1 MATKDDR
8 PGLLSKVAMFV
19 RNPTKDWSELDQPVD
34 SDANGYDKQALKAM
48 IERKRQNDFVRK
60 REFDQLRKL
69 RDRDPGAMA
78 SLERQS
84 FFQNS
89 LPSDLGGR
97 ADTLKK
103 IDEIEAQMSRQWW
116 KSKSGGVSQPM
127 SVLPQATASVPA
139 PDLSPSELHPSD
151 SDLSAPFAVTE
162 PVSVRRSDGSDFAEE
177 FTPTQM
183 AADIASVP
191 GMDLLDGGVARSEGT
206 ASFSTS
212 RLFAIEDPALEA
224 DPELEEGAIRF
235 ANSDDTGAENGLLSA
250 LRGNGSTPQVAYAL
264 AAALLDLYRATDNR
278 PAFEAACHEFAV
290 QLEGARPAWFAVG
303 DPVDPAETASL
314 ATAQTASLST
324 PIWNCPVNLTAQSME
339 SLRTAMVS
347 QPMPWYLGWGEL
359 AHVAPDA
366 VALLDGLFGSL
377 CDEAVSLRFDGHDS
391 LVRALRALTPSGN
404 RAVPQTRWQLR
415 LNALRCMGLQDDF
428 ELAALDFCVTYGV
441 APPSWVQA
449 RCRFEGT
456 DISLD
461 SALPDEAGPLDPGR
475 AADRMQAP
483 RTLVLE
489 GQILG
494 DATQALSTL
503 HVAAHGERQQLLIS
517 CRNLVRVDF
526 AAAGGI
532 LNWAAM
538 RQAEGSQVQFLDV
551 HRLVAA
557 FFNVIGINEHAKVVL
572 RPL

>member
-1 MATKDDR
+1 
-8 PGLLSKVAMFV
+8 
-19 RNPTKDWSELDQPVD
+19 
-34 SDANGYDKQALKAM
+34 
-48 IERKRQNDFVRK
+48 
-60 REFDQLRKL
+60 
-69 RDRDPGAMA
+69 
-78 SLERQS
+78 
-84 FFQNS
+84 
-89 LPSDLGGR
+89 
-97 ADTLKK
+97 
-103 IDEIEAQMSRQWW
+103 
-116 KSKSGGVSQPM
+116 
-127 SVLPQATASVPA
+127 
-139 PDLSPSELHPSD
+139 
-151 SDLSAPFAVTE
+151 
-162 PVSVRRSDGSDFAEE
+162 
-177 FTPTQM
+177 
-183 AADIASVP
+183 
-191 GMDLLDGGVARSEGT
+191 
-206 ASFSTS
+206 
-212 RLFAIEDPALEA
+212 
-224 DPELEEGAIRF
+224 
-235 ANSDDTGAENGLLSA
+235 
-250 LRGNGSTPQVAYAL
+250 
-264 AAALLDLYRATDNR
+264 
-278 PAFEAACHEFAV
+278 
-290 QLEGARPAWFAVG
+290 
-303 DPVDPAETASL
+303 
-314 ATAQTASLST
+314 
-324 PIWNCPVNLTAQSME
+324 
-339 SLRTAMVS
+339 
-347 QPMPWYLGWGEL
+347 MPWYLGWGEL

-428 ELAALDFCVTYGV
+428 ELAALDFRVTYGV